1 VLTVLN
7 RFITAAV
14 TKAISKGI
22 LNTVD
27 GTYLDLRSGTKMLM
41 GDAVDKELVEVEF
54 DMNAEGK

>member
-1 VLTVLN
+1 MDTNSGKMLG
-7 RFITAAV
+7 RQQ
-14 TKAISKGI
+14 AISKGI